1 MRRLFTILMT
11 ASLLV
16 AAGCGSSYE
25 KRLEETLDRMRYE
38 AKLDK
43 NLMPP
48 PKKEEGKFVESA
60 IFIRPPKNFKHS
72 KEFTLTVL
80 EAGRFDLDASFLDEK
95 VANESLHVLARINRP
110 KAADKKK
117 AAAPADAVV
126 RGDFNAD
133 VVGVVNSAYSAEL
146 DVAKFKEETKKSG
159 NKFKRAP
166 AFESNGK
173 NVQVFIYG
181 TKNDQH
187 QVALIFEYPKE
198 EHTTM
203 NPKIE
208 LCLDS
213 FAVGKKAQ
221 RAYAGEDEEE
231 SGEEGGSGGSGVAF

>member
-1 MRRLFTILMT
+1 MRRLLTVVMT

-16 AAGCGSSYE
+16 AAGCGTSYE

-48 PKKEEGKFVESA
+48 PKKDEGKFVESA

-80 EAGRFDLDASFLDEK
+80 EPGKFDLDSSFLDEK
-95 VANESLHVLARINRP
+95 VANESLHVLGRINRP
-110 KAADKKK
+110 KAPDKKK
-117 AAAPADAVV
+117 AAAPDAAV
-126 RGDFNAD
+126 RGDFASD
-133 VVGVVNSAYSAEL
+133 VVAVVNSAYSADL

-181 TKNDQH
+181 TKTDQH

-198 EHTTM
+198 EHATM
-203 NPKIE
+203 NPRIE

-213 FAVGKKAQ
+213 FSVGKKAQ
-221 RAYAGEDEEE
+221 RAYAGDQEEE
-231 SGEEGGSGGSGVAF
+231 SGEEGAASGSGVAF